1 MTSGGFLAYDKDS
14 VDARPLTELPML
26 RLADQA
32 RDVRGWEIYGQDGH
46 PLGTVVDLL
55 VDIDRLSADA
65 LLVSPARS
73 DDAGAMLV
81 VPLHSLSP
89 DRGSPRRMVPGEGM
103 PPIAIRYQSTT
114 RYALWVAI
122 VAALIALAGWM
133 LGFFEFM
140 TLPRLRPG

>member
-1 MTSGGFLAYDKDS
+1 MSTGGFLAYDKDS
-14 VDARPLTELPML
+14 VDARPLAELPML

-55 VDIDRLSADA
+55 VDVDRLSADA
-65 LLVSPARS
+65 LLVSPAGS
-73 DDAGAMLV
+73 DDADAMLV

-103 PPIAIRYQSTT
+103 SPIAIRYQSTT
-114 RYALWVAI
+114 RYAVWGVI
-122 VAALIALAGWM
+122 AAAVIALAGWM
-133 LGFFEFM
+133 LGFFE
-140 TLPRLRPG
+140 

>member
-1 MTSGGFLAYDKDS
+1 MSSGGFRAYDKDS
-14 VDARPLTELPML
+14 FVARPLTELPML

-32 RDVRGWEIYGQDGH
+32 RDVRGWEIDDQDGH
-46 PLGTVVDLL
+46 RLGTVVDLL

-65 LLVSPARS
+65 LLISPAGS
-73 DDAGAMLV
+73 DDADAMLV

-114 RYALWVAI
+114 RYALWGAI
-122 VAALIALAGWM
+122 AAAVIALAGWM
-133 LGFFEFM
+133 LGFFE
-140 TLPRLRPG
+140 

>member
-1 MTSGGFLAYDKDS
+1 MSTGGFLAYDKDS
-14 VDARPLTELPML
+14 FVARPLTELPML

-46 PLGTVVDLL
+46 RLGTVVDLL
-55 VDIDRLSADA
+55 VDIDRLRADA
-65 LLVSPARS
+65 LLVSPAGS

-81 VPLHSLSP
+81 VPLRSLSP
-89 DRGSPRRMVPGEGM
+89 DCGSPRRMVPGEGM

-122 VAALIALAGWM
+122 VAAMLALAGWM
-133 LGFFEFM
+133 LGFFE
-140 TLPRLRPG
+140 